1 MSCQYVVSFFN
12 TKQITERTKAIVF
25 SLTHEKLIL
34 LCNQAATLFII
45 SIDIKPLY
53 PHQHLVF
60 F

>member
-1 MSCQYVVSFFN
+1 MFLFFN
-12 TKQITERTKAIVF
+12 TKQITESTKAIVF
-25 SLTHEKLIL
+25 SLTHEKIIL
-34 LCNQAATLFII
+34 LCKQAAILFII